1 MTKNRALSE
10 REIEIQNCVWSNW
23 GTRLS
28 IARELGLSKHPA
40 LMRLIE
46 AMVRDGILE
55 RHLSETNKGTPVFY
69 YRAKGTNE

>member
-10 REIEIQNCVWSNW
+10 RELAIRDCVWSDW

-28 IARELGLSKHPA
+28 IAKDLGLSKHPA

-69 YRAKGTNE
+69 YRAKGTQE